1 MADYKITVDFKETG
15 GGGGSKKAKGYQ
27 SVFSE
32 WADDI
37 KSGISEINGGDSPF
51 NQTVKGIQAFANVIP
66 AAQIVKSGF
75 EWQVSLIGRYKGSQ
89 QAQDIANAS
98 MKIAG
103 QVGGIALAFG
113 TGNYVAG
120 TLMTLG
126 TLFGY
131 VQEAEENR
139 YQRKWENIGNSLG
152 RERAG
157 ASFNRSRTEG

>member
-1 MADYKITVDFKETG
+1 MADYKITVDFKNS

-37 KSGISEINGGDSPF
+37 KSGIKEINGDSKF
-51 NQTVKGIQAFANVIP
+51 NHFVQGVQAFANVLP

-75 EWQVSLIGRYKGSQ
+75 EWQVSLIGRYQGSQ

-103 QVGGIALAFG
+103 QVGGIALAFA

-120 TLMTLG
+120 GLMTLG
-126 TLFGY
+126 TLFSY
-131 VQEAEENR
+131 AREAEENA
-139 YQRKWENIGNSLG
+139 YQRKWENIGNAIG

-157 ASFNRSRTEG
+157 ASFNRSRTE

>member
-1 MADYKITVDFKETG
+1 MAEYKITVDFKSS
-15 GGGGSKKAKGYQ
+15 GGGGSKKEKGYQ

-37 KSGISEINGGDSPF
+37 KSGIKEINGDSKF
-51 NQTVKGIQAFANVIP
+51 NHFVQGVQAFANVIP
-66 AAQIVKSGF
+66 AAQIIKSGF
-75 EWQVSLIGRYKGSQ
+75 DWQVSLIGRYKGSQ

-103 QVGGIALAFG
+103 QVGGIALAFA

-120 TLMTLG
+120 GLMTIG

-131 VQEAEENR
+131 AREAEENT
-139 YQRKWENIGNSLG
+139 YQRKWENIGNTIG

>member
-1 MADYKITVDFKETG
+1 MAEYKITVDFKG
-15 GGGGSKKAKGYQ
+15 SGGGGSKKDKGYQ

-32 WADDI
+32 WADNI
-37 KSGISEINGGDSPF
+37 KAGISDVNGGDSNF
-51 NQTVKGIQAFANVIP
+51 NHFVEGVQAFANAIP

-89 QAQDIANAS
+89 QAQDVANAA
-98 MKIAG
+98 MTIAG

-131 VQEAEENR
+131 AKEAEENT
-139 YQRKWENIGNSLG
+139 YQRQWENIGNAIG

>member
-1 MADYKITVDFKETG
+1 MAEYKITVDFKGSG
-15 GGGGSKKAKGYQ
+15 GGGAKKEKGYQ

-37 KSGISEINGGDSPF
+37 KSGIKEINGDSKF
-51 NQTVKGIQAFANVIP
+51 NHFVQGVQAFANVLP

-75 EWQVSLIGRYKGSQ
+75 EWQVSLIGRYQGSQ

-103 QVGGIALAFG
+103 QVGGIALAFA

-120 TLMTLG
+120 GLMTLG

-131 VQEAEENR
+131 AREAEENA
-139 YQRKWENIGNSLG
+139 YQRKWENIGNAIG

>member
-1 MADYKITVDFKETG
+1 MAEYKITVDFKG
-15 GGGGSKKAKGYQ
+15 SGGGGSKKEKGYQ

-37 KSGISEINGGDSPF
+37 KSGIKEINGDSKF
-51 NQTVKGIQAFANVIP
+51 NHFVQGVQAFANVIP

-75 EWQVSLIGRYKGSQ
+75 EWQVALIGRYQGSQ

-103 QVGGIALAFG
+103 QVGGIALAFA

-120 TLMTLG
+120 GLMTLG
-126 TLFGY
+126 TLFSY
-131 VQEAEENR
+131 AREAEENA
-139 YQRKWENIGNSLG
+139 YQRKWENIGNAIG

-157 ASFNRSRTEG
+157 ASFNRSRTE

>member
-1 MADYKITVDFKETG
+1 MAEYKITVDFKG
-15 GGGGSKKAKGYQ
+15 SGGGGSKKEKGYQ

-37 KSGISEINGGDSPF
+37 KSGIKEINGDSKF
-51 NQTVKGIQAFANVIP
+51 NHFVQGVQAFANVIP
-66 AAQIVKSGF
+66 AAQIIKSGF
-75 EWQVSLIGRYKGSQ
+75 DWQVSLIGRYKGSQ

-103 QVGGIALAFG
+103 QVGGIALAFA

-120 TLMTLG
+120 TLMTAG
-126 TLFGY
+126 TLLGY
-131 VQEAEENR
+131 AREAEENT
-139 YQRKWENIGNSLG
+139 YQRKWENIGNAIG

>member
-1 MADYKITVDFKETG
+1 MAEYKITVDFKSSG
-15 GGGGSKKAKGYQ
+15 GGGFKKEKGYQ

-37 KSGISEINGGDSPF
+37 KKGIKEINGDSPF
-51 NQTVKGIQAFANVIP
+51 NQTVQGIQALANVIP

-75 EWQVSLIGRYKGSQ
+75 DWQVSLIGRYKGSQ
-89 QAQDIANAS
+89 QAQDVANAS

-103 QVGGIALAFG
+103 QVGGIALAFA

-120 TLMTLG
+120 GLMTIG

-131 VQEAEENR
+131 AREAEENT
-139 YQRKWENIGNSLG
+139 YQRKWENIGNAIG

>member
-1 MADYKITVDFKETG
+1 MAEYKITVNFKSS
-15 GGGGSKKAKGYQ
+15 GGGGSKKEKGYQ

-37 KSGISEINGGDSPF
+37 KSGIKEINGDSPF
-51 NQTVKGIQAFANVIP
+51 NQTVQGIQALANVIP

-75 EWQVSLIGRYKGSQ
+75 DWQVSLIGRYKGSQ

-103 QVGGIALAFG
+103 QVGGIALAFA

-120 TLMTLG
+120 GLMTIG

-131 VQEAEENR
+131 AREAEENT
-139 YQRKWENIGNSLG
+139 YQRKWENIGNAIG

>member
-1 MADYKITVDFKETG
+1 MAEYKITVDFKDS
-15 GGGGSKKAKGYQ
+15 GGGGSKKEKGYQ

-37 KSGISEINGGDSPF
+37 KSGIKEINGDNKF
-51 NQTVKGIQAFANVIP
+51 NHFVQGVQAFANVIP

-75 EWQVSLIGRYKGSQ
+75 DWQVSLIGRYKGSQ

-103 QVGGIALAFG
+103 QVGGIALAFA

-120 TLMTLG
+120 GLMTIG

-131 VQEAEENR
+131 AREAEENA
-139 YQRKWENIGNSLG
+139 YQRKWENIGNAIG

>member
-1 MADYKITVDFKETG
+1 MADYKITVDFKNS
-15 GGGGSKKAKGYQ
+15 GGGGSKKEKGYQ
-27 SVFSE
+27 SIFSE

-37 KSGISEINGGDSPF
+37 KSGIKEINGDSKF
-51 NQTVKGIQAFANVIP
+51 NHFVQGVQAFANVIP

-75 EWQVSLIGRYKGSQ
+75 EWQVSLIGRYQGSQ

-103 QVGGIALAFG
+103 QVGGIALAFA

-120 TLMTLG
+120 GLMTLG

-131 VQEAEENR
+131 AREAEENA
-139 YQRKWENIGNSLG
+139 YQRKWENIGNAIG

>member
-1 MADYKITVDFKETG
+1 MADYKITVDFKST
-15 GGGGSKKAKGYQ
+15 GGGGSKKEKGYQ

-37 KSGISEINGGDSPF
+37 KSGIKEINGDSKF
-51 NQTVKGIQAFANVIP
+51 NHFVQGVQAFANVIP

-75 EWQVSLIGRYKGSQ
+75 DWQVSLIGRYKGSQ

-103 QVGGIALAFG
+103 QVGGIALAFA

-120 TLMTLG
+120 GLMTIG

-131 VQEAEENR
+131 AREAEENT
-139 YQRKWENIGNSLG
+139 YQRKWENIGNTIG

>member
-1 MADYKITVDFKETG
+1 MAEYKITVDFKDS
-15 GGGGSKKAKGYQ
+15 GGGSSKKEKGYQ

-37 KSGISEINGGDSPF
+37 KSGIKEINGDSKF
-51 NQTVKGIQAFANVIP
+51 NHFVQGVQAFANVIP
-66 AAQIVKSGF
+66 AAQIIKSGF

-103 QVGGIALAFG
+103 QVGGIALAFA

-120 TLMTLG
+120 GLMTIG

-131 VQEAEENR
+131 AREAEENT
-139 YQRKWENIGNSLG
+139 YQRKWENIGNAIG

-157 ASFNRSRTEG
+157 ASFNRSRLEG

>member
-1 MADYKITVDFKETG
+1 MAEYKITVDFKG
-15 GGGGSKKAKGYQ
+15 SGGGGSKKEKGYQ

-37 KSGISEINGGDSPF
+37 KSGIKEINGDSKF
-51 NQTVKGIQAFANVIP
+51 NHFVQGVQAFANVIP

-75 EWQVSLIGRYKGSQ
+75 EWQVSLIGRYQGSQ

-103 QVGGIALAFG
+103 QVGGIALAFA

-120 TLMTLG
+120 GLMTLG
-126 TLFGY
+126 TLFSY
-131 VQEAEENR
+131 AREAEENA
-139 YQRKWENIGNSLG
+139 YQRKWENIGNAIG

-157 ASFNRSRTEG
+157 ASFNRSRTE

>member
-1 MADYKITVDFKETG
+1 MAEYKITVDFKG
-15 GGGGSKKAKGYQ
+15 SGGGGSKKEKGYQ

-37 KSGISEINGGDSPF
+37 KSGIKEINGDSKF
-51 NQTVKGIQAFANVIP
+51 NHFVQGVQAFANVIP
-66 AAQIVKSGF
+66 AAQIIKSGF

-103 QVGGIALAFG
+103 QVGGIALAFA

-120 TLMTLG
+120 GLMTLG
-126 TLFGY
+126 TLFSY
-131 VQEAEENR
+131 AREAEENA
-139 YQRKWENIGNSLG
+139 YQRKWENIGNAIG

-157 ASFNRSRTEG
+157 ASFNRSRTE

>member
-1 MADYKITVDFKETG
+1 MAEYKITVDFKDS
-15 GGGGSKKAKGYQ
+15 GGGSSKKEKGYQ

-37 KSGISEINGGDSPF
+37 KSGIKEINGDSKF
-51 NQTVKGIQAFANVIP
+51 NHFVQGVQAFANVIP
-66 AAQIVKSGF
+66 AAQIIKSGF

-103 QVGGIALAFG
+103 QVGGIALAFA

-120 TLMTLG
+120 GLMTIG

-131 VQEAEENR
+131 AREAEENT
-139 YQRKWENIGNSLG
+139 YQRKWENIGNAIG

>member
-1 MADYKITVDFKETG
+1 MAEYKITVDFKDSG
-15 GGGGSKKAKGYQ
+15 WGSSKKKKGYQ

-37 KSGISEINGGDSPF
+37 KSGIKEINGDSPF
-51 NQTVKGIQAFANVIP
+51 NQTVQGIQALANVIP

-75 EWQVSLIGRYKGSQ
+75 DWQVSLIGRYQGSQ

-103 QVGGIALAFG
+103 QVGGIALAFA

-120 TLMTLG
+120 TLMTAG
-126 TLFGY
+126 TLLGY
-131 VQEAEENR
+131 AREAEENT
-139 YQRKWENIGNSLG
+139 YQRKWENIGNAIG

>member
-1 MADYKITVDFKETG
+1 MAEYKITVDFKSS
-15 GGGGSKKAKGYQ
+15 GGGGSKKEKGYQ

-37 KSGISEINGGDSPF
+37 KSGIKEINGNSPF
-51 NQTVKGIQAFANVIP
+51 NQTVQGIQALANVIP

-75 EWQVSLIGRYKGSQ
+75 DWQVSLIGRYKGSQ

-103 QVGGIALAFG
+103 QVGGIALAFA

-120 TLMTLG
+120 GLMTIG

-131 VQEAEENR
+131 AREAEENT
-139 YQRKWENIGNSLG
+139 YQRKWENIGNAIG

-157 ASFNRSRTEG
+157 ASFNRSRLEG

>member
-1 MADYKITVDFKETG
+1 MAEYKITVDFKSS
-15 GGGGSKKAKGYQ
+15 GGGSKKEKGYQ

-37 KSGISEINGGDSPF
+37 KNGIKEINGNSPF
-51 NQTVKGIQAFANVIP
+51 NQTVQGIQALANVIP

-75 EWQVSLIGRYKGSQ
+75 DWQVSLIGRYKGSQ
-89 QAQDIANAS
+89 QAQDVANAS

-103 QVGGIALAFG
+103 QVGGIALAFA

-120 TLMTLG
+120 GLMTIG

-131 VQEAEENR
+131 AREAEENT
-139 YQRKWENIGNSLG
+139 YQRKWENIGNTIG

>member
-1 MADYKITVDFKETG
+1 MADYKITVDFKNS
-15 GGGGSKKAKGYQ
+15 GGGGSKKEKGYQ

-37 KSGISEINGGDSPF
+37 KSGIKEINGDSKF
-51 NQTVKGIQAFANVIP
+51 NHFVQGVQAFANVLP

-75 EWQVSLIGRYKGSQ
+75 EWQVSLIGRYQGSQ

-103 QVGGIALAFG
+103 QVGGIALAFA

-120 TLMTLG
+120 GLMTLG
-126 TLFGY
+126 TLFSY
-131 VQEAEENR
+131 AREAEENA
-139 YQRKWENIGNSLG
+139 YQRKWENIGNAIG

-157 ASFNRSRTEG
+157 ASFNRSRTE

>member
-1 MADYKITVDFKETG
+1 MAEYKITVDLSG
-15 GGGGSKKAKGYQ
+15 RSKKAKGYQ

-37 KSGISEINGGDSPF
+37 RSGISDINGGDSKF
-51 NQTVKGIQAFANVIP
+51 NHFVEGVQAFANVIP
-66 AAQIVKSGF
+66 GAKIVKSSF
-75 EWQVSLIGRYKGSQ
+75 DWHVSLIGRYRGSQ
-89 QAQDIANAS
+89 QAQDVANAT
-98 MKIAG
+98 MTIAG
-103 QVGGIALAFG
+103 QIGGIMVAFG

-120 TLMTLG
+120 GLMTIG

-131 VQEAEENR
+131 AREAEENT
-139 YQRKWENIGNSLG
+139 YQRKWENIGNAIG

>member
-1 MADYKITVDFKETG
+1 MAEYKITVDFKSS
-15 GGGGSKKAKGYQ
+15 GGGGSKKEKGYQ

-37 KSGISEINGGDSPF
+37 KSGIKEINGNSPF
-51 NQTVKGIQAFANVIP
+51 NQTVQGIQALANVIP

-75 EWQVSLIGRYKGSQ
+75 DWQVSLIGRYKGSQ
-89 QAQDIANAS
+89 QAQDVANAS

-103 QVGGIALAFG
+103 QVGGIALAFA

-120 TLMTLG
+120 GLMTIG

-131 VQEAEENR
+131 AREAEENT
-139 YQRKWENIGNSLG
+139 YQRKWENIGNTIG

>member
-1 MADYKITVDFKETG
+1 MAEYKITVDFKG
-15 GGGGSKKAKGYQ
+15 SGGGGSKKEKGYQ

-37 KSGISEINGGDSPF
+37 KSGIKEINGDSKF
-51 NQTVKGIQAFANVIP
+51 NHFVQGVQAFANVIP
-66 AAQIVKSGF
+66 AAQIIKSGF
-75 EWQVSLIGRYKGSQ
+75 DWQVSLIGRYKGSQ

-103 QVGGIALAFG
+103 QVGGIALAFA

-120 TLMTLG
+120 GLMAISTVLG
-126 TLFGY
+126 Y
-131 VQEAEENR
+131 AREAEENT
-139 YQRKWENIGNSLG
+139 YQRKWENIGNTIG

>member
-1 MADYKITVDFKETG
+1 MAEYKITVDFKSS
-15 GGGGSKKAKGYQ
+15 GGGGSKKEKGYQ

-37 KSGISEINGGDSPF
+37 KSGIKEINGNSPF
-51 NQTVKGIQAFANVIP
+51 NQTVQGIQALANVIP

-75 EWQVSLIGRYKGSQ
+75 DWQVSLIGRYKGSQ

-103 QVGGIALAFG
+103 QVGGIALAFA
-113 TGNYVAG
+113 TGYYVAG
-120 TLMTLG
+120 GLMTLG

-131 VQEAEENR
+131 AREAEENT
-139 YQRKWENIGNSLG
+139 YQRKWENIGNAIG

>member
-1 MADYKITVDFKETG
+1 MAEYKITVDFKSS
-15 GGGGSKKAKGYQ
+15 GGGGSKKEKGYQ

-37 KSGISEINGGDSPF
+37 KNGLKEINGDSPF
-51 NQTVKGIQAFANVIP
+51 NQTVQGIQALANVIP

-75 EWQVSLIGRYKGSQ
+75 DWQVSLIGRYKGSQ
-89 QAQDIANAS
+89 QAQDVANAS

-103 QVGGIALAFG
+103 QVGGIALAFA

-120 TLMTLG
+120 GLMTIG

-131 VQEAEENR
+131 AREAEENT
-139 YQRKWENIGNSLG
+139 YQRKWENIGNAIG

>member
-1 MADYKITVDFKETG
+1 MQGV
-15 GGGGSKKAKGYQ
+15 
-27 SVFSE
+27 
-32 WADDI
+32 
-37 KSGISEINGGDSPF
+37 
-51 NQTVKGIQAFANVIP
+51 QAFANVIP
-66 AAQIVKSGF
+66 AAQIVKTGF

-103 QVGGIALAFG
+103 QVGGIALAFA

-120 TLMTLG
+120 GLMTIG

-131 VQEAEENR
+131 AREAEENA
-139 YQRKWENIGNSLG
+139 YQHKWENIGNAIG

>member
-1 MADYKITVDFKETG
+1 MAEYKITVDFKDS
-15 GGGGSKKAKGYQ
+15 GGGSSKKEKGYQ

-37 KSGISEINGGDSPF
+37 KNGIKEINGNSPF
-51 NQTVKGIQAFANVIP
+51 NQTVQGIQALANVIP

-75 EWQVSLIGRYKGSQ
+75 DWQVSLIGRYKGSQ

-103 QVGGIALAFG
+103 QVGGIALAFA

-120 TLMTLG
+120 GLMTIG

-131 VQEAEENR
+131 AREAEENT
-139 YQRKWENIGNSLG
+139 YQRKWENIGNAIG

>member
-1 MADYKITVDFKETG
+1 MAEYKITVDFKG
-15 GGGGSKKAKGYQ
+15 SGGGGSKKDKGYQ

-37 KSGISEINGGDSPF
+37 KSGISKVNGGDSNF
-51 NQTVKGIQAFANVIP
+51 NHFVEGVQSFANVIP

-89 QAQDIANAS
+89 QAQDVANAA
-98 MKIAG
+98 MTIAG

-131 VQEAEENR
+131 AKEAEENT
-139 YQRKWENIGNSLG
+139 YQRKWENIGNTIG

>member
-1 MADYKITVDFKETG
+1 MAEYKITVDFKG
-15 GGGGSKKAKGYQ
+15 SGGGGSKKEKGYQ

-32 WADDI
+32 WADNI
-37 KSGISEINGGDSPF
+37 KEGINDINGGDSGF
-51 NQTVKGIQAFANVIP
+51 NHFVQGVQAFANAIP

-75 EWQVSLIGRYKGSQ
+75 DWQVSLIGRYKGSQ

-103 QVGGIALAFG
+103 QVGGIALAFA

-120 TLMTLG
+120 GLMTLG
-126 TLFGY
+126 TLFSY
-131 VQEAEENR
+131 AREAEENA
-139 YQRKWENIGNSLG
+139 YQRKWENIGNAIG

>member
-1 MADYKITVDFKETG
+1 MAEYKITVDFKSS
-15 GGGGSKKAKGYQ
+15 GGGGSKKEKGYQ

-37 KSGISEINGGDSPF
+37 KSGIKEINGNSPF
-51 NQTVKGIQAFANVIP
+51 NQTVQGIQALANVIP

-75 EWQVSLIGRYKGSQ
+75 DWQVSLIGRYKGSQ
-89 QAQDIANAS
+89 QAQDVANAS

-103 QVGGIALAFG
+103 QVGGIALAFA

-120 TLMTLG
+120 GLMTIG

-131 VQEAEENR
+131 AREAEENT
-139 YQRKWENIGNSLG
+139 YQRKWENIGNAIG

>member
-1 MADYKITVDFKETG
+1 MAEYKITVDFKDS
-15 GGGGSKKAKGYQ
+15 GGGSSKKKKGYQ

-37 KSGISEINGGDSPF
+37 KSGIKEINGDSPF
-51 NQTVKGIQAFANVIP
+51 NQTVQGIQALANVIP

-75 EWQVSLIGRYKGSQ
+75 DWQVSLIGRYKGSQ

-103 QVGGIALAFG
+103 QVGGIALAFA

-120 TLMTLG
+120 GLMTIG

-131 VQEAEENR
+131 AREAEENT
-139 YQRKWENIGNSLG
+139 YQRKWENIGNAIG

>member
-1 MADYKITVDFKETG
+1 MAEYKITVDFKDS
-15 GGGGSKKAKGYQ
+15 GGGSSKKEKGYQ

-37 KSGISEINGGDSPF
+37 KSGIKEINGDSKF
-51 NQTVKGIQAFANVIP
+51 NHFVQGVQSFANVIP

-75 EWQVSLIGRYKGSQ
+75 DWQVSLIGRYKGSQ

-103 QVGGIALAFG
+103 QVGGIALAFA

-120 TLMTLG
+120 GLMTIG

-131 VQEAEENR
+131 AREAEENT
-139 YQRKWENIGNSLG
+139 YQRKWENIGNAIG

>member
-1 MADYKITVDFKETG
+1 MAEYKITVDFKSS
-15 GGGGSKKAKGYQ
+15 GGGGSKKEKGYQ

-37 KSGISEINGGDSPF
+37 KSGIKEINGNSPF
-51 NQTVKGIQAFANVIP
+51 NQTVQGIQALANVIP

-75 EWQVSLIGRYKGSQ
+75 DWQVSLIGRYKGSQ
-89 QAQDIANAS
+89 QAQDVANAS

-103 QVGGIALAFG
+103 QVGGIALAFA

-120 TLMTLG
+120 TLMTAG
-126 TLFGY
+126 TLLGY
-131 VQEAEENR
+131 AREAEENA
-139 YQRKWENIGNSLG
+139 YQRKWENIGNAIG

>member
-1 MADYKITVDFKETG
+1 MAEYKITVDFKG
-15 GGGGSKKAKGYQ
+15 SGGGGSKKEKGYQ

-37 KSGISEINGGDSPF
+37 KSGIKEINGDSKF
-51 NQTVKGIQAFANVIP
+51 NHFVQGVQAFANVIP
-66 AAQIVKSGF
+66 AAQIIKSGF

-103 QVGGIALAFG
+103 QVGGIALAFA

-120 TLMTLG
+120 GLMTLG
-126 TLFGY
+126 TLFSY
-131 VQEAEENR
+131 AREAEENA
-139 YQRKWENIGNSLG
+139 YQRKWENIGNAIG

>member
-1 MADYKITVDFKETG
+1 MAEYKITVDFKSS
-15 GGGGSKKAKGYQ
+15 GGGGSKKEKGYQ

-37 KSGISEINGGDSPF
+37 KSGIKEINGDSPF
-51 NQTVKGIQAFANVIP
+51 NQTVQGIQALANVIP

-89 QAQDIANAS
+89 QAQDVANAS

-103 QVGGIALAFG
+103 QVGGIALAFA

-120 TLMTLG
+120 GLMTIG

-131 VQEAEENR
+131 AREAEENT
-139 YQRKWENIGNSLG
+139 YQRKWENIGNAIG

>member
-1 MADYKITVDFKETG
+1 MAEYKITVDFKSS

-37 KSGISEINGGDSPF
+37 KSGIKEINGDSPF
-51 NQTVKGIQAFANVIP
+51 NQTVQGIQALANVIP

-75 EWQVSLIGRYKGSQ
+75 DWQVSLIGRYKGSQ

-103 QVGGIALAFG
+103 QVGGIALAFA

-120 TLMTLG
+120 GLMTIG

-131 VQEAEENR
+131 AREAEENT
-139 YQRKWENIGNSLG
+139 YQRKWENIGNAIG

>member
-1 MADYKITVDFKETG
+1 MAEYKITVDFKSS
-15 GGGGSKKAKGYQ
+15 GGGGSKKEKGYQ

-37 KSGISEINGGDSPF
+37 KSGIKEINGDSPF
-51 NQTVKGIQAFANVIP
+51 NQTVQGIQALANVIP

-75 EWQVSLIGRYKGSQ
+75 DWQVSLIGRYKGSQ

-103 QVGGIALAFG
+103 QVGGIALAFA

-120 TLMTLG
+120 GLMTIG

-131 VQEAEENR
+131 AREAEENT
-139 YQRKWENIGNSLG
+139 YQRKWENIGNAIG

>member
-1 MADYKITVDFKETG
+1 MAEYKITVDFKG
-15 GGGGSKKAKGYQ
+15 SGGGGSKKEKGYQ

-32 WADDI
+32 WADNI
-37 KSGISEINGGDSPF
+37 KNGIKEINGDSPF
-51 NQTVKGIQAFANVIP
+51 NQTVQGIQALANVIP

-75 EWQVSLIGRYKGSQ
+75 DWQVSLIGRYKGSQ

-103 QVGGIALAFG
+103 QVGGIALAFA

-120 TLMTLG
+120 GLMTIG

-131 VQEAEENR
+131 AREAEENT
-139 YQRKWENIGNSLG
+139 YQRKWENIGNAIG

>member
-1 MADYKITVDFKETG
+1 MAEYKITVDFKG
-15 GGGGSKKAKGYQ
+15 SGGGGSKKEKGYQ

-37 KSGISEINGGDSPF
+37 KSGIKEINGDSPF
-51 NQTVKGIQAFANVIP
+51 NQTVQGIQALANVIP
-66 AAQIVKSGF
+66 AAQIIKSGF
-75 EWQVSLIGRYKGSQ
+75 DWQVSLIGRYKGSQ

-103 QVGGIALAFG
+103 QVGGIALAFA

-120 TLMTLG
+120 GLMTIG

-131 VQEAEENR
+131 AREAEENT
-139 YQRKWENIGNSLG
+139 YQRKWENIGNAIG